1 MSDLEHAIK
10 TIIGRD
16 PSADEIAKFYKVKE
30 TCGFSDHDSVWS
42 MLLAFGHYEILYGE
56 IPAKITDQARTLL
69 AEHKLG
75 LAATADA
82 AQKHVQ
88 ASLVTAVADTTKRMA
103 DQVIKTGQEITIF
116 ESRRKFVIGVALSVG
131 IAVVAVAGV
140 AWGAFALGA
149 RSSAADLAWLRT
161 PEGMA
166 ARQFSELNSTK
177 AMLDCPAPFQF
188 QKNDRGET
196 LCLPYDEKA
205 KLIRGWRIR

>member
-1 MSDLEHAIK
+1 MNDLEQAIK

-16 PSADEIAKFYKVKE
+16 PTAEEIAKFYKVKE
-30 TCGFSDHDSVWS
+30 TCGFSDHDAVWS
-42 MLLAFGHYEILYGE
+42 LLLAFGHYEILYGE
-56 IPAKITDQARTLL
+56 IPAKINEQTCKLL
-69 AEHKLG
+69 ADHKIALD
-75 LAATADA
+75 ATADT
-82 AQKHVQ
+82 AQKHIQ

-116 ESRRKFVIGVALSVG
+116 ESRRKFIVGVALSIG
-131 IAVVAVAGV
+131 IAAVAIACV

-166 ARQFSELNSTK
+166 AQQFSELNSTK
-177 AMLDCPAPFQF
+177 AMLDCPAPFQI

-196 LCLPYDEKA
+196 HCLPYDEKA

>member
-1 MSDLEHAIK
+1 MSDLEQAIK
-10 TIIGRD
+10 IIVGRD
-16 PSADEIAKFYKVKE
+16 PTAEDIAKFYKVKE
-30 TCGFSDHDSVWS
+30 ACGFSDHDSVWS
-42 MLLAFGHYEILYGE
+42 LLLAFGHYEILYSE
-56 IPAKITDQARTLL
+56 IPAKIMEQARILL

-75 LAATADA
+75 LEATADA
-82 AQKHVQ
+82 AQKHIQ

-103 DQVIKTGQEITIF
+103 DQVIKTGQQITIF
-116 ESRRKFVIGVALSVG
+116 ESRRKFITGVALSIG
-131 IAVVAVAGV
+131 IAVLAVAGV
-140 AWGAFALGA
+140 AWGAFAVGA

-177 AMLDCPAPFQF
+177 AMLDCPAPFQI

>member
-1 MSDLEHAIK
+1 MSDLEQAIK
-10 TIIGRD
+10 TIIGRE
-16 PSADEIAKFYKVKE
+16 PTADEIAKFYKVKE
-30 TCGFSDHDSVWS
+30 ACGFSDHDSIWS

-56 IPAKITDQARTLL
+56 IPAKINEQTYKLL
-69 AEHKLG
+69 ADHKIALD
-75 LAATADA
+75 ATAEA
-82 AQKHVQ
+82 AQKHMQ

-116 ESRRKFVIGVALSVG
+116 ESRRKFIIGVALSIG

-177 AMLDCPAPFQF
+177 AMLDCPAPFKI

>member
-1 MSDLEHAIK
+1 MSDIEQAIK
-10 TIIGRD
+10 IIIGRD
-16 PSADEIAKFYKVKE
+16 PTAEEIAKFYKVKE
-30 TCGFSDHDSVWS
+30 TCGFSNHDSVWS
-42 MLLAFGHYEILYGE
+42 MLLAFGHYEILYSE

-69 AEHKLG
+69 AEHKLV
-75 LAATADA
+75 LDATADA
-82 AQKHVQ
+82 AQKHIQ

-116 ESRRKFVIGVALSVG
+116 ESRRKFIIGVALSIG

-149 RSSAADLAWLRT
+149 RNSAADLAWLRT

-166 ARQFSELNSTK
+166 ARKFSELNSTK
-177 AMLDCPAPFQF
+177 AMLDCPAPFNVR
-188 QKNDRGET
+188 KNHEGET

>member
-1 MSDLEHAIK
+1 MSDLEQALK
-10 TIIGRD
+10 VIIGRE
-16 PSADEIAKFYKVKE
+16 PTAEEIAKFYKVKE
-30 TCGFSDHDSVWS
+30 ACGFSDHDSVWS

-56 IPAKITDQARTLL
+56 IPAKINEQTCKLL
-69 AEHKLG
+69 ADHKMALD
-75 LAATADA
+75 ATADA
-82 AQKHVQ
+82 AQKHIQ

-116 ESRRKFVIGVALSVG
+116 ESRRKFIIGVALSIG

-177 AMLDCPAPFQF
+177 AMLDCPAPFQS
-188 QKNDRGET
+188 QKNDKGET